1 MLEKL
6 FPVWVKKALGLHAAR
21 RRTQCSDRHPARS
34 RLAAATPRLESL
46 EDRTVLST
54 FWVTNTGDNGGVNPV
69 AGAGTGTL
77 RQGIVDADA
86 AGGGTAAH
94 PDQIDFNIPSTDPGY
109 RSSTRSFLIMPT
121 SALPVITDVM
131 FIDGTSEPGFTGT
144 PNIVV
149 NGSLAGNGN
158 GLDITAG
165 SSTVHGLV
173 IQQFQRYGLVLET
186 NGGDTV
192 TGNFIGTDVTGTLAS
207 GNGFGILLT
216 MPATLSAAPPRRP
229 EMSSPATWDQAFKS
243 TVPEQPTIR

>member
-6 FPVWVKKALGLHAAR
+6 FPVWVKKALGLHAAQ
-21 RRTQCSDRHPARS
+21 RRTHVLYRHSARS
-34 RLAAATPRLESL
+34 RRSAATPRLEGL

-77 RQGIVDADA
+77 RQGIIDADA

-149 NGSLAGNGN
+149 NGGLAGNGN

-165 SSTVHGLV
+165 NSTVDGTCHSAVPAVRARAGDQWRRYRYRQLH
-173 IQQFQRYGLVLET
+173 RYGRYRGPGV
-186 NGGDTV
+186 GQWSRYP
-192 TGNFIGTDVTGTLAS
+192 GNE
-207 GNGFGILLT
+207 
-216 MPATLSAAPPRRP
+216 RQQR
-229 EMSSPATWDQAFKS
+229 
-243 TVPEQPTIR
+243 